1 MKPQI
6 LKYIIVLFLAIFF
19 ATELG
24 GIALAQRTTSTSSA
38 RGFVLTGDV
47 RVEEAQA
54 SEPGPSV
61 LDVILY
67 TTGNQVFARQ
77 RITPNGRYKFL
88 DVFTGEYYVVI
99 EYENQEVARATVFI
113 SATSP
118 TELKQ
123 DFTLAQRS
131 NGGRSGAGVVSA
143 AD

>member
-61 LDVILY
+61 LDLILY

-77 RITPNGRYKFL
+77 RR
-88 DVFTGEYYVVI
+88 
-99 EYENQEVARATVFI
+99 R
-113 SATSP
+113 
-118 TELKQ
+118 
-123 DFTLAQRS
+123 
-131 NGGRSGAGVVSA
+131 
-143 AD
+143 